1 MHVGHR
7 IRLLLFGCVQLEGDA
22 RRPTPEHTSHRLE
35 QFGPPRI
42 GVWNFV
48 TLRRSGHLRD
58 QRSPRSSRC
67 RRRAICSWRSRD
79 AAEVRRPCLPTG
91 HPLFAAVGVAC
102 VRPSR
107 CGGAAS
113 AAAVA
118 KTPPSA
124 LMARVARRREFA
136 CPMSSHTAWR
146 RPRLRRRAG
155 STRSA
160 ADASSPPTRASR
172 CAGSASALTHASSQL
187 RDADVTDPLL
197 FGLPFV
203 WPARLAWPLSLVL
216 ERRRPFRKEGNL
228 LIFDLLTVVKG
239 SSPKAIGSLF
249 GSLVG
254 NKRSKK
260 ISCQSGRRDLNPRPL
275 DPQSSA
281 LPNCATSRH
290 YLPGACATSVL
301 TLAQNGHQSSRR
313 QGCSRPGRP
322 GQPGQH
328 HCGRAPAASLPA
340 DAGIGGPGG
349 LRRRAIGGREQP
361 CT

>member
-1 MHVGHR
+1 M
-7 IRLLLFGCVQLEGDA
+7 
-22 RRPTPEHTSHRLE
+22 
-35 QFGPPRI
+35 
-42 GVWNFV
+42 
-48 TLRRSGHLRD
+48 
-58 QRSPRSSRC
+58 SSR
-67 RRRAICSWRSRD
+67 
-79 AAEVRRPCLPTG
+79 
-91 HPLFAAVGVAC
+91 
-102 VRPSR
+102 
-107 CGGAAS
+107 
-113 AAAVA
+113 
-118 KTPPSA
+118 
-124 LMARVARRREFA
+124 
-136 CPMSSHTAWR
+136 TAWR

-160 ADASSPPTRASR
+160 ADASSPPNRALR
-172 CAGSASALTHASSQL
+172 CAGSASASMTHAPLQL

-203 WPARLAWPLSLVL
+203 WPARLACPLSLVL
-216 ERRRPFRKEGNL
+216 ERRRPCRRREGNL
-228 LIFDLLTVVKG
+228 LTFDPLTVVKE
-239 SSPKAIGSLF
+239 SSPKRLAPCLAPRM
-249 GSLVG
+249 G
-254 NKRSKK
+254 NYRPKK

-340 DAGIGGPGG
+340 DAGIGGPGR